1 MANSKRSPLTT
12 WIIVAVI
19 GIVVLL
25 FAGLLPLP
33 GQKDKV
39 TPHTQPSP
47 PGTSPEAQ
55 APKGPPPSPPS
66 QAGAGTQPP
75 QGGMP
80 SSSPGSVTNNTSG
93 QTMTEAAPPRD
104 PK

>member
-1 MANSKRSPLTT
+1 MANSTRSPLTT
-12 WIIVAVI
+12 WIVVAVI

-39 TPHTQPSP
+39 TPHTQPSA

-75 QGGMP
+75 PGGIP
-80 SSSPGSVTNNTSG
+80 SASPGSATNNTSG
-93 QTMTEAAPPRD
+93 QTMTDAAPQRD

>member
-1 MANSKRSPLTT
+1 MSDRARNPKTT
-12 WIIVAVI
+12 WIVIAVVA
-19 GIVVLL
+19 IVVLL

-39 TPHTQPSP
+39 TPLTQPSP
-47 PGTSPEAQ
+47 PGTQPQAE

-66 QAGAGTQPP
+66 EAGAGTQPP
-75 QGGMP
+75 PGGTP
-80 SSSPGSVTNNTSG
+80 SGTPGSATNAASA
-93 QTMTEAAPPRD
+93 QTMTDAAPKRD

>member
-1 MANSKRSPLTT
+1 MANSTRSPLTT

-39 TPHTQPSP
+39 TPHTQPS
-47 PGTSPEAQ
+47 
-55 APKGPPPSPPS
+55 APRHLS
-66 QAGAGTQPP
+66 
-75 QGGMP
+75 
-80 SSSPGSVTNNTSG
+80 
-93 QTMTEAAPPRD
+93 
-104 PK
+104 